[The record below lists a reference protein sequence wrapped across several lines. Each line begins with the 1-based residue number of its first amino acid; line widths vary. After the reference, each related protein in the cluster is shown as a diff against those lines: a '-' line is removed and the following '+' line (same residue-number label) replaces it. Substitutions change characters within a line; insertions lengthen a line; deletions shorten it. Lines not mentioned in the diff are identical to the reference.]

1 MEHGAG
7 SEEEGNCA
15 GERNPEVRGQKSEVR
30 EWQRASAFAG
40 GVARLRG
47 IMSKIVKG
55 VVETRSLKCM
65 RLRRGYRLSVL
76 CYRGGGIR
84 LRQAVSAKAT
94 ARQELR
100 RGRAGSEKRPRGGYQ
115 LSVLGYQVEK
125 SGASITTDHSR
136 AGDLYEPEADQ
147 RIPVLMKFAV
157 NFSDSGVS
165 NLK

>member
-15 GERNPEVRGQKSEVR
+15 GERKPEVRGQKSEVR

-40 GVARLRG
+40 GAARLRG

-76 CYRGGGIR
+76 CYRGGR
-84 LRQAVSAKAT
+84 DPPSPSRSAKAT
-94 ARQELR
+94 ASQ
-100 RGRAGSEKRPRGGYQ
+100 GYGAAEQ
-115 LSVLGYQVEK
+115 GARNPAQRLSVIRSRLSGREK
-125 SGASITTDHSR
+125 
-136 AGDLYEPEADQ
+136 
-147 RIPVLMKFAV
+147 
-157 NFSDSGVS
+157 
-165 NLK
+165 

>member
-40 GVARLRG
+40 GAAVLRG

-65 RLRRGYRLSVL
+65 RLRRGYRLSVIG
-76 CYRGGGIR
+76 YPFFVIGEEG
-84 LRQAVSAKAT
+84 SAFAKPSLLK
-94 ARQELR
+94 LR
-100 RGRAGSEKRPRGGYQ
+100 RGRSYGVAEQ
-115 LSVLGYQVEK
+115 
-125 SGASITTDHSR
+125 GAR
-136 AGDLYEPEADQ
+136 NPGA
-147 RIPVLMKFAV
+147 AV
-157 NFSDSGVS
+157 TSY
-165 NLK
+165 

>member
-15 GERNPEVRGQKSEVR
+15 GERKPEVRRQKSEVR

-84 LRQAVSAKAT
+84 LRQAVLLK
-94 ARQELR
+94 LR
-100 RGRAGSEKRPRGGYQ
+100 RARGYGAAEQRARNAHAAVISYPFRSRKAELYYP
-115 LSVLGYQVEK
+115 
-125 SGASITTDHSR
+125 TTDHSR

-147 RIPVLMKFAV
+147 RIP
-157 NFSDSGVS
+157 
-165 NLK
+165 